1 MLHNILPDMEKLES
15 RLRTIVPEGYMLALN
30 IRHLTPEFLQSTY
43 PSDWVTIY
51 TDRRYV
57 MFDPVVTW
65 ARFNVGATRWGD
77 IPSGFSKGAGL
88 HILSHARQFGLNF
101 GGVVST
107 RGPSGSQCLS
117 VLSGARGD
125 RELRAREMKNLA
137 DILNAMVGAVG
148 QHAGL
153 TEVELEALRD
163 LAAGRTHNEIADQ
176 RGVSPATIKKRLE
189 RAREVLGARNA
200 VHAVAIATRRG
211 LIFTEPTF

>member
-77 IPSGFSKGAGL
+77 IPS
-88 HILSHARQFGLNF
+88 
-101 GGVVST
+101 
-107 RGPSGSQCLS
+107 
-117 VLSGARGD
+117 
-125 RELRAREMKNLA
+125 
-137 DILNAMVGAVG
+137 
-148 QHAGL
+148 
-153 TEVELEALRD
+153 
-163 LAAGRTHNEIADQ
+163 
-176 RGVSPATIKKRLE
+176 
-189 RAREVLGARNA
+189 REVLGARNA